1 MQYYHAIYIV
11 FTYLLHLQ
19 AMKITFLK
27 LFLIC
32 TFKSLNL
39 AEFLCKVY
47 GVFFFFPQLVADSQ
61 DSCKLVSRFQILE
74 MGADHQDTFRL
85 LGRLQKFNKLSDCQE
100 SCKLFKIFTVSDC
113 LDYGLSG
120 KRHGIKSRIQ
130 ETLKPLMCVLKNPA
144 FGRH

>member
-27 LFLIC
+27 LFLNC

-39 AEFLCKVY
+39 AGKITNLAEFME
-47 GVFFFFPQLVADSQ
+47 FFSPHLVADSQ
-61 DSCKLVSRFQILE
+61 DSCKLVKRFQILE

-85 LGRLQKFNKLSDCQE
+85 LRRLQTFNTISDCQE
-100 SCKLFKIFTVSDC
+100 SSKLFKIFTVSDC
-113 LDYGLSG
+113 LDNGLSG
-120 KRHGIKSRIQ
+120 KRHGIKFRIR
-130 ETLKPLMCVLKNPA
+130 ETLKHLMCV
-144 FGRH
+144 F